1 MSPSSA
7 PKSSSSAPTRRSFLA
22 RSAAIA
28 AVPAVATLAGG
39 ALAEPASAD
48 TLPDYAPIPPSALGP
63 AVNAQGYFVGPVE
76 NNLYWVT
83 DGTYQAAFLTTREGV
98 VLFDAPP
105 SIGNNLQ
112 RAIDE
117 IASAKGVSNKVT
129 HIVYSHHH
137 ADHLGASSL
146 FGTDVIRVGHV
157 ATAALLASEN
167 DPARPVPD
175 VTFATHRRLQVG
187 GERIDLAWH
196 GTNHTPDNIY
206 IHFPDHDTLMLV
218 DLILPGWVPYDSFN
232 LNEDVPGSLA
242 VPATAMAYPWTH
254 FIGGHMGRLGTRD
267 DMAVYQQY
275 VTDLIDNIKIALG
288 AVDPTPFFARYGNNS
303 WAAVKT
309 FQDAQVAY
317 AAAPVIKKYTGVL
330 AAADVYTASTAFHIL
345 ESIRLDLGFGSQV
358 HP

>member
-1 MSPSSA
+1 MSSNSA
-7 PKSSSSAPTRRSFLA
+7 LNRRSFLA

-157 ATAALLASEN
+157 ETKALLASEN

-218 DLILPGWVPYDSFN
+218 DVILPGWVPYDSFN
-232 LNEDVPGSLA
+232 LNEDVPGSIA
-242 VPATAMAYPWTH
+242 APAKAMAYPWQH

-317 AAAPVIKKYTGVL
+317 ATAPVIQKYTGVL
-330 AAADVYTASTAFHIL
+330 AAADVYTPSTAFHIL

>member
-1 MSPSSA
+1 M
-7 PKSSSSAPTRRSFLA
+7 
-22 RSAAIA
+22 
-28 AVPAVATLAGG
+28 
-39 ALAEPASAD
+39 
-48 TLPDYAPIPPSALGP
+48 
-63 AVNAQGYFVGPVE
+63 
-76 NNLYWVT
+76 
-83 DGTYQAAFLTTREGV
+83 
-98 VLFDAPP
+98 LFDAPP

-117 IASAKGVSNKVT
+117 IASANGVSNKVT

-157 ATAALLASEN
+157 ETKALLASEN

-218 DLILPGWVPYDSFN
+218 DVILPGWVPYDSFN
-232 LNEDVPGSLA
+232 LNEDVPGSIA
-242 VPATAMAYPWTH
+242 APAKAMAYPWQH

-317 AAAPVIKKYTGVL
+317 ATAPVIQKYTGVL
-330 AAADVYTASTAFHIL
+330 AAADVYTPSTAFHIL
-345 ESIRLDLGFGSQV
+345 ESIRLDLGFGSPV